1 MQTISEVKTPLPS
14 LPPTKP
20 RSTFGPI
27 LGGAI
32 LVLWGGLWTLDIA
45 GVFEFEWAVL
55 LPALLTVIG
64 LALVIGAWSG
74 PHSGPVVAGV
84 FLSIAVVALAAF
96 PVSSFNGGVGNRVFR
111 VTEQTSL
118 APSYEVGVGDL
129 TLDMSDLQMSES
141 ATVRVSAGAGNMAV
155 ILPPSVAVEVDG
167 TVGAGEIR
175 LLGERVDG
183 LSVRSH
189 FQTEGFDDANITLTL
204 DLNVGAGR
212 IEVTR

>member
-14 LPPTKP
+14 SPPTKP

-129 TLDMSDLQMSES
+129 TLDLSDLQMFES

-189 FQTEGFDDANITLTL
+189 YQTEGFDDANITLTL